1 MDLPTI
7 PAIPGFLAPYVRE
20 ADFAVRR
27 PWKIGPRRLHDYL
40 LIHVQSGDFAA
51 QIGITDYA
59 FQPGDLCLIQPG
71 VPCVIEGRT
80 DTITPYAHFDLA
92 YDPANTR
99 TFPVA
104 DLDPLD
110 QSGPS
115 RIQPSLHDLLGVEIP
130 VRIQP
135 DDPIRFRDLLVRLV
149 GAWQDGDIV
158 SRLEANHIVTELI
171 LRIVKTYGGVSATR
185 SSDTPDAF
193 GWITSYLWF
202 HLSDDL
208 SVADMADRAGLSV
221 SRFST
226 LFRRH
231 VGCSPYRY
239 LRRLRVSHGQ
249 ELLLETDLI
258 LEAIA
263 ERCGFANAQ
272 HFSTAFR
279 QETGEAPGAF
289 RLRARPHPP

>member
-1 MDLPTI
+1 MDRSESPPI
-7 PAIPGFLAPYVRE
+7 NGFLAPYVRE

-40 LIHVQSGDFAA
+40 LIDVQAGDFAA
-51 QIGITDYA
+51 QVNGTDYA
-59 FQPGDLCLIQPG
+59 FQPGDVCFIQPG
-71 VPCVIEGRT
+71 LPCVIEGRT

-110 QSGPS
+110 KSGPS
-115 RIQPSLHDLLGVEIP
+115 RIQPSLRDLLGVDIP
-130 VRIQP
+130 VRIVP
-135 DDPIRFRDLLVRLV
+135 DDPIGFRDLLVRLV
-149 GAWQDGDIV
+149 GTWQHGDV
-158 SRLEANHIVTELI
+158 LSRLEANHIVTELI
-171 LRIVKTYGGVSATR
+171 LRIVKAHGGVTVSR
-185 SSDTPDAF
+185 STHSPDSF
-193 GWITSYLWF
+193 GWITSYLWI

-221 SRFST
+221 SRFSA

-239 LRRLRVSHGQ
+239 LHRLRISHAQ

-263 ERCGFANAQ
+263 DQCGFANAQ
-272 HFSTAFR
+272 HLSGAFR

-289 RLRARPHPP
+289 RHRMRPRSG